1 MNKKIKLNFGSEIM
15 SDSFSTMIDED
26 TLNEC
31 EEHILDGYFEKVSDS
46 EFNVQS
52 SWELAQSFARTL
64 GLIFVRKQIHRDCI
78 FSLKKGF
85 FNKLRHTKK
94 YTIIDIEM
102 EGDPEIFEKICHSP
116 MQGSFSLNDNITLI
130 MDQGTSREK
139 RHKLALEEEDVLF
152 EWMDKNLGYGEEC
165 LGVYKEEEILNEF
178 SDSFF
183 FKLFKT
189 TETKIYLYK

>member
-15 SDSFSTMIDED
+15 SNSFTTMIDED

-52 SWELAQSFARTL
+52 SWELAQSFASSL

-94 YTIIDIEM
+94 YTIVEIVM
-102 EGDPEIFEKICHSP
+102 EGLPDNFVKNCHNRF
-116 MQGSFSLNDNITLI
+116 QGSFSVEDDITLFE
-130 MDQGTSREK
+130 QETTTSRK
-139 RHKLALEEEDVLF
+139 RLKLTLEEKDIVMD
-152 EWMDKNLGYGEEC
+152 WMDKNVGFGEEC
-165 LGVYKEEEILNEF
+165 LGVYKAEDFLNKF
-178 SDSFF
+178 SDDWFF
-183 FKLFKT
+183 WLLKST
-189 TETKIYLYK
+189 HTEW

>member
-15 SDSFSTMIDED
+15 SDSFTTMIDED

-31 EEHILDGYFEKVSDS
+31 PKHILDAYFEKVSDS

-52 SWELAQSFARTL
+52 SWELAQSFAGTL

-102 EGDPEIFEKICHSP
+102 EGQPNNFKKICHNQI
-116 MQGSFSLNDNITLI
+116 QGSFSFDDHITLI
-130 MDQGTSREK
+130 MDEGK
-139 RHKLALEEEDVLF
+139 RHKLTLEEKDIVMD
-152 EWMDKNLGYGEEC
+152 WMDKNVGFGEEC
-165 LGVYKEEEILNEF
+165 LGVYKDEDFLNKF
-178 SDSFF
+178 SDDWFF
-183 FKLFKT
+183 MLFKT
-189 TETKIYLYK
+189 AHTKW